1 MAKYGRGE
9 GLIICVYAM
18 ADRYGLTDIK
28 TLAGRQIRK
37 KLRRWVKMTLVIKN
51 ILTALLEKGEFVLKE
66 TDVYIDAERIVGVGS
81 PPPDFAA
88 GTVIDGYNKLLLP
101 GLINAHTHSYMTL
114 FRNYADDLP
123 FDAWLFDNIMPL
135 EDRLTGEDCY
145 WGSMLGIMEMLRTG
159 TTCFFD
165 MYLFINE
172 TSRAVAES
180 GIRACLS
187 RGLVGEG
194 LEEDGQKRLR
204 DAKEE
209 IAYWGRRNNP
219 LITFMLSAHAPYT
232 CAPAYLARVIEEAK
246 SLGLGL
252 CIHLAESRNEI
263 KTIRD
268 KYNCTPAEYLDRLGF
283 FALPA
288 LAAHCV
294 YLSES
299 DMDIL
304 AEKNVSVVTNPVS
317 NLKLANGFAPL
328 GRMQEKGINIC
339 LGTDGASSNNTLNLF
354 KDLQFVT
361 LIHKGR
367 QENAELIRAADGLRF
382 ATVNGAKAL
391 GLSESVGCIKE
402 GLQADLIILD
412 IDRPQFYPRHNLLSA
427 LVYSAT
433 GDEVE
438 TVIVNGQILFEK
450 NEYKTI
456 DAEKV
461 LYHINKISKRIT
473 QS

>member
-1 MAKYGRGE
+1 
-9 GLIICVYAM
+9 
-18 ADRYGLTDIK
+18 
-28 TLAGRQIRK
+28 
-37 KLRRWVKMTLVIKN
+37 MTLVINN
-51 ILTALLEKGEFVLKE
+51 ILTALFEKGESILKE
-66 TDVYIDAERIVGVGS
+66 TDVYIDADRIVGVGS

-123 FDAWLFDNIMPL
+123 FDTWLFDNIIPL
-135 EDRLTGEDCY
+135 EDKLTGEDCY

-194 LEEDGQKRLR
+194 PEEGGQKRLR
-204 DAKEE
+204 AAKEE
-209 IAYWGRRNNP
+209 IAYWGRKNNP
-219 LITFMLSAHAPYT
+219 LITFMLSPHAPYT
-232 CAPAYLARVIEEAK
+232 CTPAYLARVIEEAK
-246 SLGLGL
+246 DLGLGL

-263 KTIRD
+263 RTIRD

-294 YLSES
+294 YLTEN

-339 LGTDGASSNNTLNLF
+339 LGTDGAASNNTLNLF

-391 GLSESVGCIKE
+391 GLSESVGCIKA
-402 GLQADLIILD
+402 GMQADLIILD

-427 LVYSAT
+427 LAYSAT

-461 LYHINKISKRIT
+461 LYHVNKISKRK
-473 QS
+473 